1 MAGQLYR
8 SQLETWSFL
17 TGNNASAGTAT
28 KTDFSGGAN
37 EVLAEGDITIT
48 VAGDEN
54 DVITAK
60 VNKGTGDITIGT
72 YTVQSG
78 DTIEDVRDGLLADI
92 LANVDTNGITPS
104 ASSTDTI
111 TLTATIGSGASAN
124 TWTVSVTVTG
134 TVTATKNDFSGGVSQ
149 AAATATI
156 VVTAAGVPA
165 NVFNGY
171 VNKGSGSE
179 LLGSYTRVGTQ
190 TITQVRNAWRA
201 AINTLTVDHDI
212 VASDTS
218 TATITLT
225 APFADGASANTWTVA
240 VAIINNVI
248 EVQHNSVVPNVSIF
262 PFPSPLLD
270 NDGDQVTATQD
281 SNGFLVLNTGDW
293 YLTDLKIDDW
303 LYIQG
308 EKRRI
313 YWVFPSLQ
321 AIQVEYPFSVTI
333 SNEPVYISYGNQ
345 NRHIKIT
352 AVGSAD
358 TATVDNV
365 PLKSGSFVEYN
376 NNGGILPIT
385 YSASG
390 ANEQLKFEVGI

>member
-17 TGNNASAGTAT
+17 TGNNANAGTAT
-28 KTDFSGGAN
+28 KTDFSGGD
-37 EVLAEGDITIT
+37 EGI
-48 VAGDEN
+48 
-54 DVITAK
+54 
-60 VNKGTGDITIGT
+60 
-72 YTVQSG
+72 S
-78 DTIEDVRDGLLADI
+78 
-92 LANVDTNGITPS
+92 
-104 ASSTDTI
+104 
-111 TLTATIGSGASAN
+111 
-124 TWTVSVTVTG
+124 
-134 TVTATKNDFSGGVSQ
+134 
-149 AAATATI
+149 ATATI
-156 VVTAAGVPA
+156 VITSAGVPA
-165 NVFNGY
+165 NVFNAY
-171 VNKGSGSE
+171 VDKGSGNE
-179 LLGSYTRVGTQ
+179 LLGTYTVVGTQ
-190 TITQVRNAWRA
+190 TITQVRDALII
-201 AINTLTVDHDI
+201 AINALTSQHDI
-212 VASDTS
+212 VASATS
-218 TATITLT
+218 TDTITLT
-225 APFADGASANTWTVA
+225 APVAEGAGANTWTIA
-240 VAIINNVI
+240 VAIINNTI
-248 EVQHNSVVPNVSIF
+248 EVQHNSVVPNASIF
-262 PFPSPLLD
+262 PFPVPLLD

-281 SNGFLVLNTGDW
+281 SNGYLVLNTGDW

-308 EKRRI
+308 EKRRV

>member
-8 SQLETWSFL
+8 SQLETWSFV
-17 TGNNASAGTAT
+17 TGNNANAGTAT
-28 KTDFSGGAN
+28 KTNFSGGS
-37 EVLAEGDITIT
+37 E
-48 VAGDEN
+48 
-54 DVITAK
+54 
-60 VNKGTGDITIGT
+60 
-72 YTVQSG
+72 
-78 DTIEDVRDGLLADI
+78 
-92 LANVDTNGITPS
+92 
-104 ASSTDTI
+104 
-111 TLTATIGSGASAN
+111 
-124 TWTVSVTVTG
+124 
-134 TVTATKNDFSGGVSQ
+134 GVS
-149 AAATATI
+149 ATATI
-156 VVTAAGVPA
+156 VITNAGVPA
-165 NVFNGY
+165 NVFTAY
-171 VNKGSGSE
+171 VDKGSGNE
-179 LLGSYTRVGTQ
+179 LLGTYTRVGTQ
-190 TITQVRNAWRA
+190 TIAQTRTAWRT

-218 TATITLT
+218 TDTITLT
-225 APFADGASANTWTVA
+225 APVAEGATANTWTVTL
-240 VAIINNVI
+240 VLLNNTI
-248 EVQHNSVVPNVSIF
+248 EVQHNSVVPTASIF
-262 PFPSPLLD
+262 PFPVPLLD
-270 NDGDQVTATQD
+270 ANGDQVTATQD

-293 YLTDLKIDDW
+293 YLTNLKIDDW

-308 EKRRI
+308 EKRRV

-352 AVGSAD
+352 AIGSAD

-390 ANEQLKFEVGI
+390 ANEQLKFEIGI